1 MATRSGKH
9 ELAAFSLAL
18 VPYVVLM
25 KAFWWVDEDAF
36 ISFRYAYNLAQ
47 GDGLRFNVGEHVP
60 VEGYSNFLWV
70 LWSSLIEFLGGDV
83 TFWVPLT
90 SAIAGAVLLY
100 RVFVVLR
107 RSLAASLPLAT
118 LATLSLAV
126 FPPFAVW
133 STSGL
138 ETVPAAL
145 AHFIV
150 FEQLVIRHED
160 TWRSGLAGLA
170 LALLRVEGLA
180 WAVLLGLCACLSN
193 WLSAAG
199 RRVIPLTYFAI
210 VIVGFAIF
218 LAWRYSYYDALI
230 ANTAA
235 AKNIG
240 LSLAGIERGMRYVA
254 AYFVAF
260 LTPFLI
266 LPAGMI
272 AVAKTRRPVGLPT
285 VILAAAPIGYS
296 IAVGGDYMTM
306 GRFLVPMLPFYA
318 LLVGSLLDW
327 LWERGHSMRNAVLV
341 AATATSVIALGLLP
355 GADIHVVPERIRQR
369 VDWKSPPYLTEV
381 EKWYVGRR
389 HSLRQKEMA
398 LALKESARPEDSLV
412 AIAIGNLGYYSRL
425 HIYDQGG
432 LINREVASRPV
443 TKLVAPGHDKLVPP
457 EFFLKEHPTILE
469 ADLVSIE
476 SLDRTVERFENRRR
490 SLQQSFGADYV
501 TDIKRLKVTAN
512 PGARRAI
519 LANLLYPLTA
529 FGSQERER
537 PLDYAV
543 VVLRRRDQGSPSTQ

>member
-1 MATRSGKH
+1 MATRGGKH

-18 VPYVVLM
+18 VPYMALV

-36 ISFRYAYNLAQ
+36 ISFRYAYNLAH
-47 GDGLRFNVGEHVP
+47 GDGLRFNVGERVP

-70 LWSSLIEFLGGDV
+70 LWSSLIESLGGDV

-90 SAIAGAVLLY
+90 SAVAGAVLLY

-107 RSLAASLPLAT
+107 RNLEASLPLAT

-126 FPPFAVW
+126 FPPFGVW

-145 AHFIV
+145 AYFIV
-150 FEQLVIRHED
+150 FEQLVIRRED
-160 TWRSGLAGLA
+160 TWRGGLAGLT

-180 WAVLLGLCACLSN
+180 WAVLLGFCACLSN
-193 WLSAAG
+193 WLSAVR
-199 RRVIPLTYFAI
+199 RRVVPLTYFTI

-240 LSLAGIERGMRYVA
+240 LSLAGIERGIRYVA

-260 LTPFLI
+260 VTPFLI
-266 LPAGMI
+266 LPASMI
-272 AVAKTRRPVGLPT
+272 ALAKTRRPVGLPT
-285 VILAAAPIGYS
+285 VILAVAPIGYS

-318 LLVGSLLDW
+318 LLLGWLLEW
-327 LWERGHSMRNAVLV
+327 LWARGHSVRNAVLV

-355 GADIHVVPERIRQR
+355 GAGIHVVPEGIRER

-398 LALKESARPEDSLV
+398 LALKESTRPGDSIV
-412 AIAIGNLGYYSRL
+412 SIAIGNLGYYSHL

-443 TKLVAPGHDKLVPP
+443 TNLVAPGHDKLVPP
-457 EFFLKEHPTILE
+457 EFFLKDHPTILE

-490 SLQQSFGADYV
+490 SLH
-501 TDIKRLKVTAN
+501 R
-512 PGARRAI
+512 
-519 LANLLYPLTA
+519 
-529 FGSQERER
+529 
-537 PLDYAV
+537 
-543 VVLRRRDQGSPSTQ
+543 VLEPTTSRTSSG